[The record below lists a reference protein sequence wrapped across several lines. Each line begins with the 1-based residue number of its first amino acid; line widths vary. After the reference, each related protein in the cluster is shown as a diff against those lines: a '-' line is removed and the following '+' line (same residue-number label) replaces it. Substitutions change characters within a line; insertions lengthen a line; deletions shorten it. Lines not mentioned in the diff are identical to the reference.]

1 MANRLLDFLKEP
13 TTASIAKG
21 SFIVLLFK
29 VIGALGGYV
38 LLFSLS
44 TTGGER
50 EVGVYEVAFTI
61 ILIGSTVGRWGLD
74 TVLVKALGQQQM
86 NEAPSRS
93 LYLKLFMRVFG
104 VSVLVSAVVFI
115 LAAAFTDLFFDQTP
129 TAIITTAAIAI
140 VPFTLMLFNAE
151 AYRGLHKPLLFS
163 LNQHGTIYLVIAMFL
178 LMTPW
183 SKWSGDAVGSAQL
196 ALIALVALST
206 LFFLL
211 SFQHIVRLC
220 SSDAPVPVAYA
231 TGLFASATPML
242 ISSAL
247 FLVMSWSDTLMLS
260 YYLPEESVGVYR
272 IAFKITTLITFGQF
286 ALNTVVTPM
295 IAGLHSGGS
304 GMGHLAKRVATLN
317 LYTAGPIF
325 LMIVFMGPWLIEMF
339 GVTSASKAYPW
350 LLILA
355 LGQLANAFAGPVLNV
370 LNMTGYEKSARNTML
385 VMATVNIAL
394 NALLIPLMGPLGAAV
409 ATASTMIGWNLW
421 AGILVYKYHGLIT
434 VPFLAKKNEVG

>member
-44 TTGGER
+44 ATGGER
-50 EVGVYEVAFTI
+50 EVGVYEVAFTL
-61 ILIGSTVGRWGLD
+61 ILIGSTIGRWGLD

-86 NEAPSRS
+86 EDAPSRP
-93 LYLKLFMRVFG
+93 LYLKLFTRVLG
-104 VSVLVSAVVFI
+104 VSILISAGTFA
-115 LAAAFTDLFFDQTP
+115 LAATFTDLFFDQTP
-129 TAIITTAAIAI
+129 TAVITTAAIAI

-163 LNQHGTIYLVIAMFL
+163 LNQHGTVYLVIAVL
-178 LMTPW
+178 LLIAPW
-183 SKWSGDAVGSAQL
+183 SDWSGDAMGSAQL

-211 SFQHIVRLC
+211 SFQHILRLC
-220 SSDAPVPVAYA
+220 SPHAPVPKAYSR
-231 TGLFASATPML
+231 GLFAAATPML

-272 IAFKITTLITFGQF
+272 IAFKITTLITFAQF

-325 LMIVFMGPWLIEMF
+325 LVIVLFGPFLIGLF
-339 GVTSASKAYPW
+339 GVESAVQAYPW

-385 VMATVNIAL
+385 VMATVNIVL
-394 NALLIPLMGPLGAAV
+394 NALLIPLMGPLGAAI

-434 VPFLAKKNEVG
+434 VPFLAKKNSV